1 MTPNTRVRYG
11 ARRGTVVA
19 VDVDGEKSTVAW
31 DGKFMSQSVVLTSD
45 LDVLGVTV
53 AKYSHSCQYDTCGP
67 AFRAIHRVLRES
79 SRRARVEFGFAP
91 LELCGVPFVGVY
103 HRATTHRAERRAAGE
118 MERLVSR
125 LRRALRSTGSCTVKR
140 VHTVGNANV
149 WGTSWH
155 GREVVD

>member
-1 MTPNTRVRYG
+1 VTPDTRVRYG

-19 VDVDGEKSTVAW
+19 VDGAKSTVAW

-53 AKYSHSCQYDTCGP
+53 AKYSHSCQYDTCYGP
-67 AFRAIHRVLRES
+67 AFRAIQRVLRES

-103 HRATTHRAERRAAGE
+103 HQATTRRAERRADGE

-125 LRRALRSTGSCTVKR
+125 LRRALRSTGSCKVKSVR
-140 VHTVGNANV
+140 TVGPTNV
-149 WGTSWH
+149 WGTSWR
-155 GREVVD
+155 GREV